1 MFKNV
6 KYNKLA
12 MQITLDN
19 SWFPGKIIQF
29 CVLFDNLKNYLNI
42 KHQKSQI
49 RCKISHELDI
59 RTKNNY
65 WFINSSYSYMLV
77 LGAEPVTVK
86 TVDRPPYF

>member
-1 MFKNV
+1 
-6 KYNKLA
+6 
-12 MQITLDN
+12 MQK
-19 SWFPGKIIQF
+19 GR
-29 CVLFDNLKNYLNI
+29 
-42 KHQKSQI
+42 I

-59 RTKNNY
+59 RTKNNF